1 MNTYATLNLGNFIG
15 NTVAVRLGTLT
26 YPVNGTYAVES
37 IINGQFKSVNITGV
51 AGNPVDVVN
60 AVNYPEDA
68 TVMVRVKLPTG
79 SQIASNTYLNDYNGH
94 IWFQWSNIPVQ

>member
-1 MNTYATLNLGNFIG
+1 MNTYATLNIGNFPG

-37 IINGQFKSVNITGV
+37 LINGQFKSVNIVGV
-51 AGNPVDVVN
+51 AGNSVDIVN
-60 AVNYPEDA
+60 AANYPEDA
-68 TVMVRVKLPTG
+68 TVMVRVKLPSG

-94 IWFQWSNIPVQ
+94 IWFQFTNIPVQ